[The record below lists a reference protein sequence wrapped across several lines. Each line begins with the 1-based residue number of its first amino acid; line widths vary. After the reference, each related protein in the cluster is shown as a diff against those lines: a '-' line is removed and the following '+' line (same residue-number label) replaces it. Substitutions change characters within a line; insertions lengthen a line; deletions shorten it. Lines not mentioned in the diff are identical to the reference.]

1 MDSPFC
7 FARDLRFGDSRPI
20 LRQGRRAAFQ
30 MIPFRRTVN
39 KTFSLFP
46 AGCDRTG
53 HPFSPLGVIVSVTP
67 SRQKEKV
74 LSDLSR

>member
-1 MDSPFC
+1 
-7 FARDLRFGDSRPI
+7 
-20 LRQGRRAAFQ
+20 

-39 KTFSLFP
+39 EMFNLFP
-46 AGCDRTG
+46 AGGEQNVQSFFLLGGDQTG